1 MALPVAHGNAAG
13 TAAVTVPSAPG
24 VAPALLS
31 SSLSSSSSPGQNSSS
46 SLPNMSNFQVRSNK
60 KSLCRRVAPC
70 LAFLFAFSTAM
81 ALLMFWSVAADM
93 RRQAFNANMTM
104 DHVLN
109 SVRMDNP
116 DLVTYI
122 REIHLLPTTHQ
133 DPLNATQTEEE
144 KYLAERFPGKRHGIY
159 LEYISRVGAVSSTTW
174 LESNMSWRGVLVLTD
189 PPSFFEAH
197 RSSRNPKTRVLH
209 ACLSTDKDTKETTY
223 PQDQSDVQVTK
234 LGEGPN
240 SLVNPDDTLPP
251 NRLKCF
257 PLYSVLLA
265 YNCTNLDYLSLDSPD
280 AQDAQVLD
288 TIPREVTRISVLS
301 IRWSPHHS
309 EAETKRL
316 IEKLAERRY
325 QLIHTTDTG
334 KLIFRYNRLLK
345 I

>member
-1 MALPVAHGNAAG
+1 MPSPGSQGTAAAPATSPAGSSLPVA
-13 TAAVTVPSAPG
+13 
-24 VAPALLS
+24 
-31 SSLSSSSSPGQNSSS
+31 SP
-46 SLPNMSNFQVRSNK
+46 VSNK
-60 KSLCRRVAPC
+60 KSWYRRAAPC
-70 LAFLFAFSTAM
+70 LAFLVAFSTAM
-81 ALLMFWSVAADM
+81 ALLLGWSEAADM
-93 RRQAFNANMTM
+93 RRQAFNANMTR

-109 SVRMDNP
+109 SVPMDNS

-122 REIHLLPTTHQ
+122 REVHLLPTTRQ
-133 DPLNATQTEEE
+133 DPTNATQTDEE
-144 KYLAERFPGKRHGIY
+144 KYLTILLSGKRDGIY
-159 LEYISRVGAVSSTTW
+159 MEYISRVGAVSTTTW

-197 RSSRNPKTRVLH
+197 RSTRNPKTRVLH
-209 ACLSTDKDTKETTY
+209 ACLSTDRDTKEITY
-223 PQDQSDVQVTK
+223 HQESEVQVTK

-240 SLVNPDDTLPP
+240 SLVNPDESLPST
-251 NRLKCF
+251 RLKCF

-288 TIPREVTRISVLS
+288 TIPWELTRISVLS

-316 IEKLAERRY
+316 IQKLTERRY
-325 QLIHTTDTG
+325 KLMNTTETG
-334 KLIFRYNRLLK
+334 KLIFLYNRLLK